1 MPRVRRLN
9 KGDPLAGLPAWAR
22 KLAEQYYTK
31 TVSTFLLYG
40 AVRDLQPNTLE
51 DGNTGFATLKTFLS
65 DELFGGRDHVIFYD
79 RSSGIRASSPDTQ
92 QDLSRAMA
100 GYDALYGT
108 DFAKV
113 MPRDPA
119 RALQVLENYMR
130 LRLSEGRS
138 LALVIDF
145 AETLAPEG
153 EMAHLSGEDRFALAT
168 LEKWGHDPQFLA
180 GDLSIVLIAENLAD
194 ISSRLSRNPYVA
206 NIEIPLPDEGERLA
220 YVRHKLESK
229 KLSSVS
235 DVPMEGLAQM
245 TAGLSRIHL
254 DRVLTEALERQVR
267 INPALLKDRKK
278 DIIQAECHG
287 LLEFIE
293 PTHTLDSVAGHARA
307 KQLLRDA
314 ASALKKGRI
323 DVLPMG
329 YLVSGPVGTGKT
341 FLVTCF
347 AGEIG
352 IPCVKFLNFR
362 SQWQGV
368 TEANLEKI
376 FNVLKALWP
385 VAVMID
391 EADAFLGNREASGDS
406 GTSNRV
412 FASIAAFMGNT
423 DYRGKI
429 VWFLLTCRPD
439 LVPVDLKRQGRAEEH
454 LALFYPQSDE
464 ERDELFKVICKKTR
478 VELAIPSFA
487 ALLPERS
494 KHLSGADIEA
504 VLVRARFR
512 ALSEGREKVTADDIQ
527 KVALDFVPPS
537 YPLEIELQNLAAVQE
552 CTSRELL
559 PENFRALDRDLIT
572 ARIRELKGLL
582 EER

>member
-40 AVRDLQPNTLE
+40 AVRDLQPITLE
-51 DGNTGFATLKTFLS
+51 DGTASFATLKTFLS

-138 LALVIDF
+138 LALIIDF
-145 AETLAPEG
+145 AETLAPDG

-168 LEKWGHDPQFLA
+168 LEKWGHDPQ
-180 GDLSIVLIAENLAD
+180 ILAD
-194 ISSRLSRNPYVA
+194 ISSRLSRNPYVS
-206 NIEIPLPDEGERLA
+206 NIEIPFPEEAERLA

-229 KLSSVS
+229 KLSAIS

-267 INPALLKDRKK
+267 ITAALIKDRKRE
-278 DIIQAECHG
+278 IIQAECHG

-307 KQLLRDA
+307 KQRLRDA
-314 ASALKKGRI
+314 ATALKKGRI
-323 DVLPMG
+323 EVLPMG

-347 AGEIG
+347 AGDIG

-376 FNVLKALWP
+376 FNLLKALWP
-385 VAVMID
+385 VAVMVD

-406 GTSNRV
+406 GTSSRV
-412 FASIAAFMGNT
+412 FASIASFMGNT
-423 DYRGKI
+423 EYRGKI
-429 VWFLLTCRPD
+429 VWFLLTARPD
-439 LVPVDLKRQGRAEEH
+439 LLPVDLKRQGRAEEH
-454 LALFYPQSDE
+454 LALFYPQNDA
-464 ERDELFKVICKKTR
+464 ERDELARIVAKKVK
-478 VELAIPSFA
+478 VPHLPSFA
-487 ALLPERS
+487 SLLP
-494 KHLSGADIEA
+494 KGAQMSGADIEA
-504 VLVRARFR
+504 VLVRSKFR
-512 ALSEGREKVTADDIQ
+512 ALAAGREEPTEDDVRAV
-527 KVALDFVPPS
+527 VADFVPPS

-559 PENFRALDRDLIT
+559 PEVYRTMERDSIT
-572 ARIRELKGLL
+572 RRIRELKLLL
-582 EER
+582 EEP

>member
-40 AVRDLQPNTLE
+40 AVRDLQPITLE
-51 DGNTGFATLKTFLS
+51 DGTASFATLKTFLS

-138 LALVIDF
+138 LALIIDF
-145 AETLAPEG
+145 AETLAPDG

-180 GDLSIVLIAENLAD
+180 ADLSIILVAENLAD
-194 ISSRLSRNPYVA
+194 ISSRLSRNPYVS
-206 NIEIPLPDEGERLA
+206 NIEIPFPEEAERLA

-229 KLSSVS
+229 KLSAIS

-267 INPALLKDRKK
+267 ITAALIKDRKRE
-278 DIIQAECHG
+278 IIQAECHG

-307 KQLLRDA
+307 KQRLRDA
-314 ASALKKGRI
+314 ATALKKGRI
-323 DVLPMG
+323 EVLPMG
-329 YLVSGPVGTGKT
+329 YLVSGPVGTGTT

-347 AGEIG
+347 AGDIG

-376 FNVLKALWP
+376 FNLLKALWP

-391 EADAFLGNREASGDS
+391 EADAFLGSREASGDS
-406 GTSNRV
+406 GTSSRV
-412 FASIAAFMGNT
+412 FASIASFMGNT
-423 DYRGKI
+423 EFRGKI
-429 VWFLLTCRPD
+429 VWFLLTARPD
-439 LVPVDLKRQGRAEEH
+439 LLPVDLKRQGRAEEH
-454 LALFYPQSDE
+454 LALFYPQNDA
-464 ERDELFKVICKKTR
+464 ERDELAKVVARKVK
-478 VELAIPSFA
+478 VKLELPSFS
-487 ALLPERS
+487 ALLGDGAGG
-494 KHLSGADIEA
+494 LSGADIEA
-504 VLVRARFR
+504 ILVRSKFR
-512 ALSEGREKVTADDIQ
+512 ALAEGRPVTPQDLQ
-527 KVALDFVPPS
+527 FVVRDFVPPS
-537 YPLEIELQNLAAVQE
+537 YPLEVELQNLAAVRE

-559 PENFRALDRDLIT
+559 PEKFRSMDQEAISR
-572 ARIRELKGLL
+572 RINELKLLL
-582 EER
+582 EQG

>member
-51 DGNTGFATLKTFLS
+51 DGTGSFATLKTFLS

-153 EMAHLSGEDRFALAT
+153 EMAHLSGEDRFSLAT

-220 YVRHKLESK
+220 YVRHKLENK
-229 KLSSVS
+229 KLSTVS

-267 INPALLKDRKK
+267 INAPLLKDRKK

-293 PTHTLDSVAGHARA
+293 PTHNLDSVAGHARA
-307 KQLLRDA
+307 KKLLRDA
-314 ASALKKGRI
+314 ASALRKGRI
-323 DVLPMG
+323 EVLPMG

-454 LALFYPQSDE
+454 VALFY
-464 ERDELFKVICKKTR
+464 
-478 VELAIPSFA
+478 
-487 ALLPERS
+487 
-494 KHLSGADIEA
+494 
-504 VLVRARFR
+504 
-512 ALSEGREKVTADDIQ
+512 
-527 KVALDFVPPS
+527 
-537 YPLEIELQNLAAVQE
+537 
-552 CTSRELL
+552 
-559 PENFRALDRDLIT
+559 
-572 ARIRELKGLL
+572 
-582 EER
+582 